1 MRTYIHELPE
11 WPAFTWSHEKLAAQ
25 LGAVRHHQG
34 RLIGRME
41 GLGFQLRAEAVL
53 QSLTEEVLK
62 SSEIEGEVLDRDQ
75 VRSSLARRLGMDIGA
90 LAPVDR
96 DVEGVVEM
104 MLDATQNYA
113 AHLTKERLF
122 SWHAAL
128 FPTGRSGMNKIRVG
142 AWRTAE
148 SGPMQ
153 VISGPVGRERVHFEA
168 PHADVLDREMRAFL
182 AWFNAKEAIDPVL
195 FAAVAHLWFV
205 TIHPFEDGNGRIGRA
220 IADMALA
227 RSEASPRRFYSL
239 SAQIRLE
246 RKPYYDHLE
255 AAQHGDLDITPWIAW
270 FLDCLDRAFASS
282 EFILASVLR
291 KARFWEVH
299 AGAPLNDRQRT
310 VVNRLLNGF
319 EGKLTSSKYA
329 VLAKCSQDTASRDI
343 DDLVGRGILA
353 KDPGGGRSTSY
364 VLIVTAADA
373 LGTVARYVR
382 LHADK
387 TARDGAALFSPEE
400 AQARKQ
406 QVEALADR
414 VDDLAKT
421 EDGPPRYADFELL
434 LHKLHDLGFH
444 PDGRLVSAVAH
455 AIQRGL

>member
-11 WPAFTWSHEKLAAQ
+11 WPTFTWSDATLAAQ

-113 AHLTKERLF
+113 APLTKERLF
-122 SWHAAL
+122 AWHAAL
-128 FPTGRSGMNKIRVG
+128 FPTGRSGMTKIRVG
-142 AWRTAE
+142 AWRTVE

-153 VISGPVGRERVHFEA
+153 VVSGPVGRERVHFEA
-168 PHADVLDREMRAFL
+168 PHAVILDREMRAFL
-182 AWFNAKEAIDPVL
+182 IWFNAKEGIDPVL

-227 RSEASPRRFYSL
+227 RSEGSARRFYSL
-239 SAQIRLE
+239 SAQIRIE

-270 FLDCLDRAFASS
+270 FLDCLDGAFAGS
-282 EFILASVLR
+282 ESILASVLQT
-291 KARFWEVH
+291 ARFWDAH

-310 VVNRLLNGF
+310 VVNRLHNGL

-343 DDLVGRGILA
+343 DDLVGRGVLA
-353 KDPGGGRSTSY
+353 KDAGGGRSTSY
-364 VLIVTAADA
+364 VLIVTAGDA
-373 LGTVARYVR
+373 LETVARCVR

-387 TARDGAALFSPEE
+387 SVRDGPALLRPDK
-400 AQARKQ
+400 APVRQQAL
-406 QVEALADR
+406 EALADR
-414 VDDLAKT
+414 LSVLAKA
-421 EDGPPRYADFELL
+421 GAGKPRYPDFEALL
-434 LHKLHDLGFH
+434 RELHDLGFH
-444 PDGRLVSAVAH
+444 PEERLVSAVAQ